1 MLISSLRFRSS
12 KSPFGFTLI
21 ELLAV
26 IAIIGI
32 LATVVL
38 SVVSSVRQKARDQ
51 RRLKDIDTMQSVIE
65 VYYRDNGHYPITSC
79 TNNSGCT
86 SGVCFVGYDGFANN
100 TVCNAPYTAGTQT
113 FEVALA
119 GYVAPVHD
127 PLPKGGGYLYRSDDG
142 VSYCLLDVFAPENI
156 NNFPSRMWDRYWC
169 SAWNSSGACT
179 AAGSNGGPANNA
191 IYYGT
196 GSFAAAGC

>member
-12 KSPFGFTLI
+12 KRPFGFTLI
-21 ELLAV
+21 ELLVV

-32 LATVVL
+32 LAAVVL
-38 SVVSSVRQKARDQ
+38 SVVSSARVKARDQ
-51 RRLKDIDTMQSVIE
+51 RRLKDIDTIQSVIE

-86 SGVCFVGYDGFANN
+86 GGACFVGYDGFASNV
-100 TVCNAPYTAGTQT
+100 VCNASYTSGTDT
-113 FEVALA
+113 FAAALA

-127 PLPKGGGYLYRSDDG
+127 PLPRGGGYLYRSDDG

-156 NNFPSRMWDRYWC
+156 NNFPPRMWNRYWC
-169 SAWNSSGACT
+169 SAWDGRGACT
-179 AAGSNGGPANNA
+179 AVGSNGGPANNA

-196 GSFAAAGC
+196 GSFAAIGC